1 MFTRSSRLVALST
14 MLSLTSLAVPAAP
27 SAKAVTVGDFAV
39 KVTRAL
45 GYPETDSETAAR
57 NLRLAGVH
65 LEADLGAPLT
75 EGRAADYMRELGV
88 EATVSGNPATPLSE
102 ARVNQAATAIALSVA
117 EQPES
122 FSTQGD
128 TGGIP
133 SACMGM
139 DTRMQCNQCCLG
151 ILLPRSKFP
160 VRAILICA
168 VLCARVFPPSPSASV
183 PSH

>member
-1 MFTRSSRLVALST
+1 

-27 SAKAVTVGDFAV
+27 SAKGVTVGDFAV

-45 GYPETDSETAAR
+45 GYTEPDAETAAR

-88 EATVSGNPATPLSE
+88 EATVSGNPSTPLSE
-102 ARVNQAATAIALSVA
+102 ARVNQAATAIALSLA

-122 FSTQGD
+122 FSSRGD
-128 TGGIP
+128 TGGVP
-133 SACMGM
+133 TACMGM
-139 DTRMQCNQCCLG
+139 DTRMECNQCCLG
-151 ILLPRSKFP
+151 ILLPLSKYP
-160 VRAILICA
+160 LRAILLCA

-183 PSH
+183 PSN